1 MKSTAKTAVKSLVAA
16 LLGTVSSGVWAN
28 PERWQ
33 LNMTEGV
40 TEVSRSVQGLH
51 MTIFYICVVI
61 GVLVFGAMFYSMF
74 KFRKS
79 KGAVAAKWSHST
91 VAEAIWTVVPIL
103 ILVVMAIPATRVLYQ
118 MYDTGKPEMTV
129 AITGYQWLWE
139 YEYQGEGVKFTSRLD
154 RESDKIRRL
163 KSGLDPNAAPNYLI
177 DVDNPLVIP
186 ADTKVRFV
194 LTADDVIHAWWVPA
208 FAFKQ
213 DAIPGFI
220 NEAWTNV
227 DGKEI
232 PPGGRLFRGQCTEL
246 CGKDHGFMP
255 IVVKV
260 VPKNEFK
267 AELAQLRVKHGSP
280 LEPAAPVL
288 AAQPAP
294 QAATLQK

>member
-1 MKSTAKTAVKSLVAA
+1 MKMKMKAILGTLLGLASTAVL
-16 LLGTVSSGVWAN
+16 AN

-40 TEVSRSVQGLH
+40 TSTSRAVQHLH
-51 MTIFYICVVI
+51 MQIFYICVVI
-61 GVLVFGAMFYSMF
+61 GVIVFGAMFYSMY

-79 KGAVAAKWSHST
+79 KGAVAATWSHST
-91 VAEAIWTVVPIL
+91 VAEVIWTVVPIL
-103 ILVVMAIPATRVLYQ
+103 ILVVMATPATRVLVN

-139 YEYQGEGVKFTSRLD
+139 YEYQGENVKFTSRLD
-154 RESDKIRRL
+154 RKSDQTRRL
-163 KSGLDPNAAPNYLI
+163 HSGISPNDQPNYLI
-177 DVDNPLVIP
+177 DVDHPLVLP
-186 ADTKVRFV
+186 ADTKIRFV

-208 FAFKQ
+208 FGLKQ

-220 NEAWTNV
+220 NEQWTKI
-227 DGKEI
+227 DK
-232 PPGGRLFRGQCTEL
+232 PGIYRGQCTEL

-267 AELAQLRVKHGSP
+267 AELAQMRATYNPLSP
-280 LEPAAPVL
+280 PPAL
-288 AAQPAP
+288 AAV
-294 QAATLQK
+294 AATTAQIQ